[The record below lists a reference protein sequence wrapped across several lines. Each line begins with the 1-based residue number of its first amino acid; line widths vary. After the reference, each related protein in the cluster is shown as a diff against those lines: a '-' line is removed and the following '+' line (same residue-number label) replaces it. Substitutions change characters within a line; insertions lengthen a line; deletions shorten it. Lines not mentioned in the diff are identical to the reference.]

1 MAEVILFHHAQG
13 LTRGVQAFA
22 DQLREAGQEVHVPDL
37 YGGNTFALLGD
48 GVNYAGEVGFDVIIE
63 RGRAAAES
71 LPEEV
76 VYAGISLGVLPA
88 QNLAQTRSG
97 AKGAVLISG
106 AVPPSAFGGAWPQGV
121 PLQIH
126 VMEDDELAAEDL
138 EAAHQLA
145 SDVDDAELFLY
156 SGDRHLFSDS
166 SLADYDEPAANLLT
180 KRVLAFLEKID

>member
-1 MAEVILFHHAQG
+1 MILFHHAHG

-22 DQLREAGQEVHVPDL
+22 DKLREAGHEVHVPDL

-48 GVNYAGEVGFDVIIE
+48 GVGYAREVGFDVIVE
-63 RGRAAAES
+63 RGRAAAER
-71 LPEEV
+71 LPEEI

-88 QNLAQTRSG
+88 QSLAQTRTG
-97 AKGAVLISG
+97 AKGALLISAAIPPAEFG
-106 AVPPSAFGGAWPQGV
+106 APWPQGV

-138 EAAHQLA
+138 EAARQLA
-145 SDVDDAELFLY
+145 SEVDDAELYMY
-156 SGDRHLFSDS
+156 SGDRHLFADR

-180 KRVLAFLEKID
+180 KRVLSFLEKVD